1 LKETGRDSAL
11 KLFKLLSRHKTSL
24 LLLYAGLL
32 LPIILLFYFFKPMVI
47 SGSSMYPT
55 FHNNDHIVVDKFNG
69 EMSTLKRGN
78 VIVFFSP
85 IGENRLLVKR
95 IIGIQGDVIA
105 IRNGSVFLNGKLLR
119 EPYTNH
125 HSESFETI
133 PAFRVP
139 ENSVFVLGDN
149 RLVSADS
156 REWGAVDKSR
166 IYGKYV
172 LKFKN

>member
-1 LKETGRDSAL
+1 LKEIGRDSAL
-11 KLFKLLSRHKTSL
+11 KLIDVLSKHKTSF

-32 LPIILLFYFFKPMVI
+32 LPVILLFYFFKPMVI

-69 EMSTLKRGN
+69 YISTLKRGD

-85 IGENRLLVKR
+85 IDENRLLVKR
-95 IIGIQGDVIA
+95 IIGLPGDVIA
-105 IRNGSVFLNGKLLR
+105 IRNGSVLLNGKLLR

-125 HSESFETI
+125 RSESYETI
-133 PAFRVP
+133 PAFLIP
-139 ENSVFVLGDN
+139 DDSVFVLGDN

-166 IYGKYV
+166 IYGKYI
-172 LKFKN
+172 LKLRN

>member
-1 LKETGRDSAL
+1 M
-11 KLFKLLSRHKTSL
+11 KLIEVLSKHKTSF
-24 LLLYAGLL
+24 LLLYVGLL
-32 LPIILLFYFFKPMVI
+32 LPVILLFYFFKPMVI

-69 EMSTLKRGN
+69 EISTLKRGD

-85 IGENRLLVKR
+85 IDENRLLVKR
-95 IIGIQGDVIA
+95 IIGLPGDVIA

-125 HSESFETI
+125 RSESYETI
-133 PAFRVP
+133 PAFP
-139 ENSVFVLGDN
+139 IPDGSVFVLGDN

-166 IYGKYV
+166 IYGKYI
-172 LKFKN
+172 LKLRN

>member
-1 LKETGRDSAL
+1 
-11 KLFKLLSRHKTSL
+11 
-24 LLLYAGLL
+24 
-32 LPIILLFYFFKPMVI
+32 
-47 SGSSMYPT
+47 MYPT

-69 EMSTLKRGN
+69 EMSTLKRGD

-95 IIGIQGDVIA
+95 IIGIQGDVIS

-125 HSESFETI
+125 HAESFETI